1 MPTIT
6 TLVMAIYEYLFLYL
20 YRKSPPVR
28 CAVHHDWWTFCFLK
42 DQYIVLQQKKPT
54 AVHSEPSMGFFFII
68 SIKLRFFYHLLLVN
82 QDINHLS
89 YGYQCCY
96 ITLFQFCSNLI
107 IDDAVAFCIWGIQ
120 QKIVKVLF
128 QDECQF

>member
-28 CAVHHDWWTFCFLK
+28 CVVHHDWWTFCFLK
-42 DQYIVLQQKKPT
+42 NQYIVLQKEP
-54 AVHSEPSMGFFFII
+54 HSSSLCTVNGLLFHYINQAP
-68 SIKLRFFYHLLLVN
+68 LFYHLLLVN
-82 QDINHLS
+82 QDINQLS

-107 IDDAVAFCIWGIQ
+107 INDAVAFCIWGIQ
-120 QKIVKVLF
+120 
-128 QDECQF
+128 

>member
-82 QDINHLS
+82 QDINQLS

-120 QKIVKVLF
+120 
-128 QDECQF
+128 